1 MEEHKRNGWYLLGGV
16 PTTAGV
22 GLAVGWYVAVLSSRA
37 PGKLTFWTLPAYLA
51 AGLITVGVLLV
62 LSVMYEVGPAV
73 AHRRTTQAPKVAST
87 FRRPG
92 HIPGIAVTELAT
104 RLPDGRK
111 KPYSRGPIF
120 PASTVGELPI
130 AVDMRGPSGQ
140 LVGQDQDEMW
150 LETADD
156 VAIVNHSDDY
166 ISCRVWL
173 TVNLVPDELG
183 LRELERMPNDLVSLE
198 PRETA
203 RVTLQ
208 FGLAHLA
215 LFEEVPVVTP
225 KELLFREVGGKEREL
240 RIPFSGMRFQ
250 TPPATSPH
258 QDTEQTDRESL
269 RELLAQVLLEGD
281 KRRLALLRACEPF
294 STTPS
299 CDMPDDPAPAEGA
312 ALARWLADCE
322 ASVKDLLK
330 APAVVDMRMHR
341 GNGVT
346 PYYVGRDRAD
356 AYSAALNYIDWL
368 RGQLVTLDGPSTL
381 DFKGEL

>member
-1 MEEHKRNGWYLLGGV
+1 
-16 PTTAGV
+16 
-22 GLAVGWYVAVLSSRA
+22 
-37 PGKLTFWTLPAYLA
+37 
-51 AGLITVGVLLV
+51 
-62 LSVMYEVGPAV
+62 
-73 AHRRTTQAPKVAST
+73 
-87 FRRPG
+87 
-92 HIPGIAVTELAT
+92 
-104 RLPDGRK
+104 
-111 KPYSRGPIF
+111 
-120 PASTVGELPI
+120 
-130 AVDMRGPSGQ
+130 
-140 LVGQDQDEMW
+140 MW
-150 LETADD
+150 FETADD
-156 VAIVNHSDDY
+156 VAIVNQSDDY

-173 TVNLVPDELG
+173 TVDVIPDELG
-183 LRELERMPNDLVSLE
+183 VRELERMPNDLLSLK

-203 RVTLQ
+203 NVTLQ
-208 FGLAHLA
+208 FCLDHLA
-215 LFEEVPVVTP
+215 LFGGVPVVTP
-225 KELLFREVGGKEREL
+225 KELLFREVGSKEREL
-240 RIPFSGMRFQ
+240 RLPFVGMPSQ
-250 TPPATSPH
+250 MPDAASPH
-258 QDTEQTDRESL
+258 QDAGPTRRENL
-269 RELLAQVLLEGD
+269 RTLLAQILLEGD